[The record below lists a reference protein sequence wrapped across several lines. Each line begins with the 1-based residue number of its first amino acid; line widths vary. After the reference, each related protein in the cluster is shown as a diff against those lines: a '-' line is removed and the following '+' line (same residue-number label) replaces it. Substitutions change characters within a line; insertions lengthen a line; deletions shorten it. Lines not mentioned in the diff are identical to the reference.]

1 MDIKKHYNYYEHIIE
16 ALKKTGGSA
25 SNEEIL
31 ENVILSTGITEEE
44 TEVLHSGG
52 PRTEIDHQIAWAKTY
67 LKHAGYVNNSS
78 RGVWSLTEKG
88 SKEELASYDEIT
100 AIARKKGKGKGH
112 RRKKTSK
119 EELSL
124 SIDENKSDEDW
135 INKLI
140 DKLKEISAEGFE
152 RLCQRIFREKGFVKV
167 QVTNKGSDGGIDGI
181 GTLKISL
188 LSFKV
193 FFQCK
198 RWKGSVGA
206 KEIRDFRGAMSGRA
220 DKGIFLTTSNFT
232 SKAKKEATRD
242 GAEPVELID
251 GVEICNLLKELQLGV
266 TTKKIVKINLDWF
279 NEYS

>member
-1 MDIKKHYNYYEHIIE
+1 MDIKKHFNYYDHVIE

-25 SNEEIL
+25 TNEEIL
-31 ENVILSTGITEEE
+31 EKVILSTGITEEE
-44 TEVLHSGG
+44 TAILHSGG
-52 PRTEIDHQIAWAKTY
+52 PNTVIEYQIGWAKTY

-88 SKEELASYDEIT
+88 SNEKLASKDEIT
-100 AIARKKGKGKGH
+100 AIGREKGKGS

-124 SIDENKSDEDW
+124 SIDDNKSDENW
-135 INKLI
+135 KNELI
-140 DKLKEISAEGFE
+140 DKLKEISADGFE
-152 RLCQRIFREKGFVKV
+152 KLCQRIFREKGFVKV
-167 QVTNKGSDGGIDGI
+167 EVTGKSGDGGIDGM
-181 GTLKISL
+181 GTLKLSL

-220 DKGIFLTTSNFT
+220 DKGLFLTTSNFT
-232 SKAKKEATRD
+232 SGAKKEASRD
-242 GAEPVELID
+242 GAVPIELID

-266 TTKKIVKINLDWF
+266 TTQEIVVVNFNWF
-279 NEYS
+279 NDYS